1 MLRLLTTRRLKHRSC
16 VIFTIDPQA
25 KTKRQVASIA
35 AAVGLVFA
43 GSERSWSDEN
53 IGDAKIVINSVAGR
67 LSSGSDV
74 PVVVGGGIFLNE
86 AVNSDVDSKAD
97 LLLKDNT
104 KVTIGP
110 TSTVKLANFIY
121 SGPKQPGTIV
131 LNFSKGTLRFVTG
144 DASKRAYM
152 ISTPTAAIGVR
163 GTILRIEVTPTE
175 TRVINEEGIAVVCH
189 RPKGG
194 ALLSL
199 AELQRRR
206 LCQELLEPN
215 TQATVTQNQI
225 AVTEAPVDA
234 ITEPIINETELAGGG
249 FTSPLAAGF
258 TPPLA
263 AAGIV
268 GVAVIGGT
276 IAASVSNNQNPQNPL
291 SP

>member
-1 MLRLLTTRRLKHRSC
+1 VK
-16 VIFTIDPQA
+16 
-25 KTKRQVASIA
+25 
-35 AAVGLVFA
+35 
-43 GSERSWSDEN
+43 
-53 IGDAKIVINSVAGR
+53 
-67 LSSGSDV
+67 SG
-74 PVVVGGGIFLNE
+74 
-86 AVNSDVDSKAD
+86 VDSKAD

-110 TSTVKLANFIY
+110 TSTVKLENFIY

-163 GTILRIEVTPTE
+163 GTILRIEVTPTA

-194 ALLSL
+194 APLSL
-199 AELQRRR
+199 AELQRRH

-215 TQATVTQNQI
+215 TQATVTQTQI

-234 ITEPIINETELAGGG
+234 ITEPIITETELAGGG
-249 FTSPLAAGF
+249 FTSPLAAGL

-276 IAASVSNNQNPQNPL
+276 IAASVSNNQNPQNPQNPL